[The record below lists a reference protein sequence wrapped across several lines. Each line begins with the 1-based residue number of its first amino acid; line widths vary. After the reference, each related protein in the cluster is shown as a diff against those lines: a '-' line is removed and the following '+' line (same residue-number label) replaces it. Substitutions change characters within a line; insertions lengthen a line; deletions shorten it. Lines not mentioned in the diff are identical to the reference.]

1 MLFQHFLMLKT
12 LSNLSNGINPTILNN
27 DKQTTNS
34 LQIINLMKSGMIF
47 KAFYENEKKLKKMN

>member
-1 MLFQHFLMLKT
+1 MLKT